1 MEIQFLG
8 LLEHHMVQRSKEQIQ
23 LVLFLNMCLRRAHLW
38 YIQLSWQTNIGTLLG
53 GTQVSAYRIEGL
65 GVQNCPELKLFR
77 VWLLKAPFGKCRQLS
92 CDGLGQQEWMVM
104 ISDFLVHVIGTHVL
118 ELLIASR
125 LAI

>member
-65 GVQNCPELKLFR
+65 GVQVTYRITILCGFKLIFM
-77 VWLLKAPFGKCRQLS
+77 Q
-92 CDGLGQQEWMVM
+92 
-104 ISDFLVHVIGTHVL
+104 
-118 ELLIASR
+118 
-125 LAI
+125 